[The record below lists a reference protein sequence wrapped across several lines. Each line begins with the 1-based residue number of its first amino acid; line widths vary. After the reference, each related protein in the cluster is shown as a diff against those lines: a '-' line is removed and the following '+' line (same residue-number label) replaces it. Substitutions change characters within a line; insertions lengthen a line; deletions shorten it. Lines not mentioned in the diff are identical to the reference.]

1 MDNNY
6 NNEFGNVASILPLT
20 SLPWCRVQLAEL
32 KSRLEQRHR
41 SPSATMGYSTFG
53 VSWSDEYDLQL
64 RQTTSFDKFYR
75 ALMLLRNG
83 VIFKSTLSQDE
94 VDFLSELFN
103 ACPNWAFCCRDRFS
117 TELAARC
124 EEMSKETAIGF
135 EHFARSL
142 QRGRG

>member
-1 MDNNY
+1 MTNNS
-6 NNEFGNVASILPLT
+6 NNHFGNVDRILPLT
-20 SLPWCRVQLAEL
+20 SLPLCRAQLAEL

-53 VSWSDEYDLQL
+53 VSWSDEYDLTL
-64 RQTTSFDKFYR
+64 RQTTNFDKFYR

-103 ACPNWAFCCRDRFS
+103 TCPNWAFCCRDRFS
-117 TELAARC
+117 IELADRC
-124 EEMSKETAIGF
+124 KQMSQEMTIGF
-135 EHFARSL
+135 ERFARSI
-142 QRGRG
+142 